1 MLIDWFTIIAQLV
14 NFLVLVWLLKHFLYR
29 PIMNT
34 IDDREKR
41 IVDELADADSQKA
54 KAEQQREEFLQK
66 NTEFDKQRTTSM
78 NKMNEEV
85 KAERTRLLD
94 SVRQES
100 DALRNKLELALKNEQ
115 LSLQGALSQRAREEV
130 FAIVRKALSSLA
142 GASLEESMAV
152 IFVKRLDGLSDDEK
166 ASFKS
171 AFSDSK
177 EALIVHSAF
186 DLAKKQQTLI
196 KKTLNKLLDDE
207 LTIQF
212 ITEPDVISGIEIN
225 GHGQKIDWSIN
236 DYLATLTKRVTEVMQ
251 SHHNDDEENHEKSHK
266 ETNEKNHNVD
276 GEQSQEQVS

>member
-14 NFLVLVWLLKHFLYR
+14 NFLVLVWLLKRFLYR

-41 IVDELADADSQKA
+41 IANELADADTQKA
-54 KAEQQREEFLQK
+54 QAEKQREEFLQK
-66 NTEFDKQRTTSM
+66 NTLFDQQRTDNI

-85 KAERTRLLD
+85 KVERTRLLD
-94 SVRQES
+94 LVRQEA

-115 LSLQGALSQRAREEV
+115 LSLQDALSQRAREEV

-142 GASLEESMAV
+142 DASLEESMAAV
-152 IFVKRLDGLSDDEK
+152 FVKRLDGMSDDEK
-166 ASFKS
+166 ASFQS

-196 KKTLNKLLDDE
+196 IKTLNKLLGDE

-212 ITEPDVISGIEIN
+212 IVEPDVISGIEIN
-225 GHGQKIDWSIN
+225 GHGQKIGWSIN
-236 DYLATLTKRVTEVMQ
+236 DYLATLTKRVNEVMQ
-251 SHHNDDEENHEKSHK
+251 SHHNNGEENHEKS
-266 ETNEKNHNVD
+266 
-276 GEQSQEQVS
+276 QEQVS

>member
-66 NTEFDKQRTTSM
+66 NTEFDQQRTTSM

-115 LSLQGALSQRAREEV
+115 LSLQDALSQRAREEV

-212 ITEPDVISGIEIN
+212 ITESDVISGIEIN
-225 GHGQKIDWSIN
+225 GHGQKIGWSIN

-251 SHHNDDEENHEKSHK
+251 SHHNDDEEN
-266 ETNEKNHNVD
+266 NEESN
-276 GEQSQEQVS
+276 EQSQEQVS